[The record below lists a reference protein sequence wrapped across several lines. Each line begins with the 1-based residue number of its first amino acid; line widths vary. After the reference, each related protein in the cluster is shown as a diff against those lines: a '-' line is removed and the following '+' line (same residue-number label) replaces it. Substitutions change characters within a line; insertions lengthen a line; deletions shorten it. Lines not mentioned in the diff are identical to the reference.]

1 MLTTDLFDKLNLN
14 KNYDFPCDVLEL
26 PANFG
31 YGEGEQLTQGQTMNN
46 SRTRIQTQAVCLQST
61 HSKAQMKIAA
71 INRSQVFSTQRDLR
85 IITNYN

>member
-1 MLTTDLFDKLNLN
+1 MNELLRPHCQPQEVGTIITLI
-14 KNYDFPCDVLEL
+14 LEMKEL
-26 PANFG
+26 RHKEISLLVSNRA
-31 YGEGEQLTQGQTMNN
+31 
-46 SRTRIQTQAVCLQST
+46 RIQTQAVCLQST